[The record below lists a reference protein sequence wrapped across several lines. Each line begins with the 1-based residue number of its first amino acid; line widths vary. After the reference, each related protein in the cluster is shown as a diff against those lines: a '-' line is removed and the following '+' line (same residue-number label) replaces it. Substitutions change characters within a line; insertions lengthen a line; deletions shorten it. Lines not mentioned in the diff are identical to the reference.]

1 MNIKVDELKENEDG
15 IKGGRITITNE
26 AHTITINSQ
35 HVDDA
40 YYLASNL
47 EDCANTIE
55 VKQNCEKC
63 CQCDGKGVGLDWG
76 AMKFWECDECNGTGE
91 VDSKEN

>member
-15 IKGGRITITNE
+15 IKGGKITITNE
-26 AHTITINSQ
+26 AHTITIHSQ

-40 YYLASNL
+40 YYLAGNL
-47 EDCANTIE
+47 EDCANKIE

-63 CQCDGKGVGLDWG
+63 YQCDGKGVGLDWG
-76 AMKFWECDECNGTGE
+76 AMKFWECDVCDGTGE
-91 VDSKEN
+91 LDSK